1 MTKPLGQLSQND
13 KSEKP
18 EIRETYWT
26 STEKE
31 SLKES
36 YGTEILVEN
45 GAPADVMTKEAP
57 TDASIVTYT
66 VDGKEHQDL
75 TRGSRVKLFDMY
87 YDKFTNVK
95 RIDYGQGTIKPS
107 LWGYVVRQHLKR
119 KSESSFK
126 NRAKKIPPN
135 FCPVGFSVTFTTYYL
150 TK

>member
-1 MTKPLGQLSQND
+1 MSTVKE
-13 KSEKP
+13 EKKV
-18 EIRETYWT
+18 EKRETYWT
-26 STEKE
+26 PTEKE

-45 GAPADVMTKEAP
+45 GSPADVQTKDAP

-95 RIDYGQGTIKPS
+95 SIEYGQGLIKPA
-107 LWGYVVRQHLKR
+107 LWGYSGDAAPKKKKR
-119 KSESSFK
+119 K
-126 NRAKKIPPN
+126 
-135 FCPVGFSVTFTTYYL
+135 
-150 TK
+150 

>member
-1 MTKPLGQLSQND
+1 MTKPLGQLSQSE
-13 KSEKP
+13 KTEKP
-18 EIRETYWT
+18 EKRETYWT
-26 STEKE
+26 PTEKE

-45 GAPADVMTKEAP
+45 GSPADVQTKDAP

-66 VDGKEHQDL
+66 VDGIEHQDL

-107 LWGYVVRQHLKR
+107 LWGYSGEAAPKKKKR
-119 KSESSFK
+119 K
-126 NRAKKIPPN
+126 
-135 FCPVGFSVTFTTYYL
+135 
-150 TK
+150 

>member
-1 MTKPLGQLSQND
+1 MTKPLGQLSKTE

-18 EIRETYWT
+18 EKKETYWT

-31 SLKES
+31 SLKET

-45 GAPADVMTKEAP
+45 GSSSDVMTKEAP

-66 VDGKEHQDL
+66 VDGIEHQDL

-95 RIDYGQGTIKPS
+95 RIEYGQGTIKPS
-107 LWGYVVRQHLKR
+107 LWGYSREAAPKKKKR
-119 KSESSFK
+119 K
-126 NRAKKIPPN
+126 
-135 FCPVGFSVTFTTYYL
+135 
-150 TK
+150 

>member
-1 MTKPLGQLSQND
+1 MTKPLGELSQSE

-18 EIRETYWT
+18 EKRETYWT

-31 SLKES
+31 SLKEL

-45 GAPADVMTKEAP
+45 GAPADVRTKDAP

-95 RIDYGQGTIKPS
+95 RIEYGQGTIKPS
-107 LWGYVVRQHLKR
+107 LWGYSSEAAPKKKKR
-119 KSESSFK
+119 K
-126 NRAKKIPPN
+126 
-135 FCPVGFSVTFTTYYL
+135 
-150 TK
+150 

>member
-1 MTKPLGQLSQND
+1 MTKPLGQLSQ
-13 KSEKP
+13 SEKSDKP
-18 EIRETYWT
+18 EKKEVYWT

-31 SLKES
+31 SLKET

-45 GAPADVMTKEAP
+45 GAPADVQTKDAP

-95 RIDYGQGTIKPS
+95 RIEYGQGTIKPS
-107 LWGYVVRQHLKR
+107 LWGYNSGTAAPKKKKR
-119 KSESSFK
+119 K
-126 NRAKKIPPN
+126 
-135 FCPVGFSVTFTTYYL
+135 
-150 TK
+150 

>member
-1 MTKPLGQLSQND
+1 MSTVKE
-13 KSEKP
+13 EKKI
-18 EIRETYWT
+18 EKRETYWT
-26 STEKE
+26 PTEKE

-45 GAPADVMTKEAP
+45 GSPADVQTKDAP

-95 RIDYGQGTIKPS
+95 SIEYGQGMIKPS
-107 LWGYVVRQHLKR
+107 LWGYSGEATPKKKKR
-119 KSESSFK
+119 K
-126 NRAKKIPPN
+126 
-135 FCPVGFSVTFTTYYL
+135 
-150 TK
+150 

>member
-1 MTKPLGQLSQND
+1 MTKPLGQLSQAE
-13 KSEKP
+13 KSDKP
-18 EIRETYWT
+18 EKKETYWT

-31 SLKES
+31 SLKET

-45 GAPADVMTKEAP
+45 GSTSDVMTKEAP

-95 RIDYGQGTIKPS
+95 RIEYGQGTIKPS
-107 LWGYVVRQHLKR
+107 LWGYSGEATPKKKKR
-119 KSESSFK
+119 K
-126 NRAKKIPPN
+126 
-135 FCPVGFSVTFTTYYL
+135 
-150 TK
+150 